1 MPLDPGCAPL
11 LGARRTPLPTDLIFL
26 IVTAIVGGLLVLGAS
41 LAAVRERGGRSAMDS
56 ISFANG
62 WGKYEPDPDVA
73 EVESAGPATAST
85 AVVRVLWWVT
95 IAAVLVGVG
104 LSNSYVGNQPF
115 IFGIGGVA
123 VVAVVVLHE
132 LMPRAWRNELTVAAE
147 VGIAIAL
154 TTGLLL
160 LTGYGASPYVFALD
174 LIAVAVA
181 LGSGGWA
188 AVLATAI
195 ATAVYAGVIAVDP
208 SPDRIAGIGVLRI
221 ALNVGSLWLLA
232 FLAGVF
238 ANHQRRV
245 RRMLSDL
252 SRIDPLTG
260 LFNRG
265 QMYPTLEQEVRR
277 TRRSTRGFSVL
288 MIDLDGLKLVNDS
301 LGHQRGDEV
310 LRALGRAI
318 RGNIRTVDSAYRYGG
333 DEFVVLLPETDYSGA
348 FVVAEKIR
356 SDAEEMG
363 SRMEVEGA
371 ATSVS
376 IGLVSHPEDGATAE
390 ELVRAADRA
399 MYNAKALG
407 KNQISGYPR
416 PPRLA
421 APVAIRPPGDDGQ
434 PERQMDRPPIPVP
447 VLPSGGRA
455 PSNIDPAAPQ
465 AAAQAPATAASAT
478 AAPATAG
485 SATSASAHASP
496 AIAAPAES
504 QPGTSPAPEAQA
516 AKGLS
521 EERWTP
527 VAEAAVPKVGI
538 PIAERGEE
546 EPDAADVRRQIAVAS
561 RSFDP
566 DHQIRRAMD
575 AFLSPPGKRPPRR
588 PD

>member
-1 MPLDPGCAPL
+1 MRAVAGCH
-11 LGARRTPLPTDLIFL
+11 RTPLPTDLIFL
-26 IVTAIVGGLLVLGAS
+26 IVTAVVGGLLVLGAS
-41 LAAVRERGGRSAMDS
+41 LAAVRERGAGRVSSEPMSGAG
-56 ISFANG
+56 G

-73 EVESAGPATAST
+73 EVESAGPMTAST

-104 LSNSYVGNQPF
+104 LSNSYAGNQPY
-115 IFGIGGVA
+115 IFGLGGVA

-132 LMPRAWRNELTVAAE
+132 LLPRAWRNELTTAAE
-147 VGIAIAL
+147 VAIALAL

-174 LIAVAVA
+174 LVAVAVA
-181 LGSGGWA
+181 LGAGGWA
-188 AVLATAI
+188 ALLATAI
-195 ATAVYAGVIAVDP
+195 ATGIYASVIAADP
-208 SPDRIAGIGVLRI
+208 SPDRIAGISILRI
-221 ALNVGSLWLLA
+221 ALNIGSLWLLA

-238 ANHQRRV
+238 AAHQRRV

-277 TRRSTRGFSVL
+277 TRRSTRSFSVL
-288 MIDLDGLKLVNDS
+288 MIDLDGLKAVNDG

-310 LRALGRAI
+310 LRSLGRAI
-318 RGNIRTVDSAYRYGG
+318 RGNIRTVDTAYRYGG
-333 DEFVVLLPETDYSGA
+333 DEFVVLLPETDYAGA

-356 SDAEEMG
+356 FDAEQVGARLEGEG
-363 SRMEVEGA
+363 SS
-371 ATSVS
+371 TSVS
-376 IGLVSHPEDGATAE
+376 IGLVSHPEDGLTAE

-421 APVAIRPPGDDGQ
+421 GPSATRMPDESRG
-434 PERQMDRPPIPVP
+434 PEREPIPV
-447 VLPSGGRA
+447 VNEPSRGGQA
-455 PSNIDPAAPQ
+455 AGMAAAEAMATMTDEEPAADAGRGIP
-465 AAAQAPATAASAT
+465 AAVVAGVAAEARAHGVPTAHEPV
-478 AAPATAG
+478 AANAR
-485 SATSASAHASP
+485 
-496 AIAAPAES
+496 
-504 QPGTSPAPEAQA
+504 
-516 AKGLS
+516 S

-527 VAEAAVPKVGI
+527 VPEVGAPRVGL

-546 EPDAADVRRQIAVAS
+546 EPDAAEVRRQIAVAS

-575 AFLSPPGKRPPRR
+575 AFLSPEGERPHRR

>member
-1 MPLDPGCAPL
+1 LS
-11 LGARRTPLPTDLIFL
+11 TDLIFL
-26 IVTAIVGGLLVLGAS
+26 IVTAVVGGLLVLGAS
-41 LAAVRERGGRSAMDS
+41 LAAVRERGAGQAFMEPLPV
-56 ISFANG
+56 ANG

-73 EVESAGPATAST
+73 QVESSGPVTAST

-104 LSNSYVGNQPF
+104 LSNSYPDNQPY

-132 LMPRAWRNELTVAAE
+132 LLPRAWRNDLTTAAE
-147 VGIAIAL
+147 VAIALAL

-174 LIAVAVA
+174 LVAVAVA
-181 LGSGGWA
+181 LGAGGWA
-188 AVLATAI
+188 ALLATAI
-195 ATAVYAGVIAVDP
+195 ATGIYAGVIAVDP
-208 SPDRIAGIGVLRI
+208 SPDRIAGLGILRI
-221 ALNVGSLWLLA
+221 ALNIGSLWLLA

-238 ANHQRRV
+238 ASHQRRV

-277 TRRSTRGFSVL
+277 TRRSTRSFSVL
-288 MIDLDGLKLVNDS
+288 MIDLDGLKTVNDS

-318 RGNIRTVDSAYRYGG
+318 RGSIRTVDTAYRYGG
-333 DEFVVLLPETDYSGA
+333 DEFVVLLPETDYAGA

-356 SDAEEMG
+356 SDAQEIGARLEG
-363 SRMEVEGA
+363 EGA
-371 ATSVS
+371 STSVS
-376 IGLVSHPEDGATAE
+376 VGLVSHPEDGLTAE

-421 APVAIRPPGDDGQ
+421 GPATSRPPDESHGPEREPIPVVGEQTPGGMAAAGAAGAAAGVARGEPAGVAASVAPASETIVDHGTGQ
-434 PERQMDRPPIPVP
+434 PE
-447 VLPSGGRA
+447 PSTANGRR
-455 PSNIDPAAPQ
+455 D
-465 AAAQAPATAASAT
+465 
-478 AAPATAG
+478 
-485 SATSASAHASP
+485 
-496 AIAAPAES
+496 
-504 QPGTSPAPEAQA
+504 
-516 AKGLS
+516 
-521 EERWTP
+521 ERWTP
-527 VAEAAVPKVGI
+527 VPEVANPRVNVPV
-538 PIAERGEE
+538 AERGEE

-575 AFLSPPGKRPPRR
+575 AFLSPPGERPHRR

>member
-1 MPLDPGCAPL
+1 
-11 LGARRTPLPTDLIFL
+11 LPNDLVFL
-26 IVTAIVGGLLVLGAS
+26 IVTAVVAALLVLGAS
-41 LAAVRERGGRSAMDS
+41 LAAVRERRGGQLPLEP
-56 ISFANG
+56 IPVTNG
-62 WGKYEPDPDVA
+62 WAKYEPDPDVA
-73 EVESAGPATAST
+73 EVESAGPATHSP
-85 AVVRVLWWVT
+85 AVVRILWWVT

-104 LSNSYVGNQPF
+104 LSNSYRDNQAY

-132 LMPRAWRNELTVAAE
+132 LLPRAWRNDLTTAAE
-147 VGIAIAL
+147 VAAAIAL

-174 LIAVAVA
+174 LVAVAVA
-181 LGSGGWA
+181 LGSGGWP
-188 AVLATAI
+188 AVLATAV
-195 ATAVYAGVIAVDP
+195 ATAAYAGVIGVDP
-208 SPDRIAGIGVLRI
+208 SPDRVAGLAILRI
-221 ALNVGSLWLLA
+221 ALNIGSLWLLA

-238 ANHQRRV
+238 AAHQRRV

-288 MIDLDGLKLVNDS
+288 MIDLDGLKAVNDG

-318 RGNIRTVDSAYRYGG
+318 RSNIRTVDSAYRYGG

-356 SDAEEMG
+356 SDAEDIGERLEGEGG
-363 SRMEVEGA
+363 S
-371 ATSVS
+371 TSVS
-376 IGLVSHPEDGATAE
+376 VGLVSHPEDGATAE

-399 MYNAKALG
+399 MYNAKTLG

-416 PPRLA
+416 PPRLSGA
-421 APVAIRPPGDDGQ
+421 TLPRPPDDSSGAAR
-434 PERQMDRPPIPVP
+434 EPIPVVGEDP
-447 VLPSGGRA
+447 GAGSGPA
-455 PSNIDPAAPQ
+455 PSPEPAM
-465 AAAQAPATAASAT
+465 AAAVPAGAVAEEAPGM
-478 AAPATAG
+478 PVP
-485 SATSASAHASP
+485 TSANGREDA
-496 AIAAPAES
+496 
-504 QPGTSPAPEAQA
+504 
-516 AKGLS
+516 
-521 EERWTP
+521 RWTP
-527 VAEAAVPKVGI
+527 VPEVAPANPSAQG
-538 PIAERGEE
+538 AERGEE
-546 EPDAADVRRQIAVAS
+546 EPDAAVVRRQIAVAS

-575 AFLSPPGKRPPRR
+575 AFLSPPGERPPRR
-588 PD
+588 PH

>member
-1 MPLDPGCAPL
+1 MRAAAAGCH
-11 LGARRTPLPTDLIFL
+11 RTLLPTDLIFL
-26 IVTAIVGGLLVLGAS
+26 IVTAVVGGLLVLGAS
-41 LAAVRERGGRSAMDS
+41 LAAVRERGAGRASLEPMPEAT
-56 ISFANG
+56 G

-73 EVESAGPATAST
+73 EVESAGPMTAST
-85 AVVRVLWWVT
+85 TVVRVLWWVT

-104 LSNSYVGNQPF
+104 LSNSYPDNQPY
-115 IFGIGGVA
+115 IFGLGGVA

-132 LMPRAWRNELTVAAE
+132 LLPRAWRNELTTAAE
-147 VGIAIAL
+147 VAIALAL

-174 LIAVAVA
+174 LVAVAVA
-181 LGSGGWA
+181 LGAGGWA

-195 ATAVYAGVIAVDP
+195 ATGIYAGVIAADP
-208 SPDRIAGIGVLRI
+208 SPDRIAGIAILRI
-221 ALNVGSLWLLA
+221 ALNIGSLWLLA

-238 ANHQRRV
+238 AAHQRRV

-277 TRRSTRGFSVL
+277 TRRSTRSFSVL
-288 MIDLDGLKLVNDS
+288 MIDLDGLKAVNDS

-310 LRALGRAI
+310 LRSLGRAI
-318 RGNIRTVDSAYRYGG
+318 RGNIRTVDTAYRYGG
-333 DEFVVLLPETDYSGA
+333 DEFVVLLPETDYAGA

-356 SDAEEMG
+356 FDAEQVGARLEG
-363 SRMEVEGA
+363 EGA
-371 ATSVS
+371 STSVS
-376 IGLVSHPEDGATAE
+376 IGLVSHPEDGLTAE

-421 APVAIRPPGDDGQ
+421 GPSTARMPDESHGPEREPISVVADPSPGGHGAGMAAAEAIPAHDAPPAREPVAAN
-434 PERQMDRPPIPVP
+434 
-447 VLPSGGRA
+447 GG
-455 PSNIDPAAPQ
+455 
-465 AAAQAPATAASAT
+465 
-478 AAPATAG
+478 
-485 SATSASAHASP
+485 
-496 AIAAPAES
+496 
-504 QPGTSPAPEAQA
+504 
-516 AKGLS
+516 S

-527 VAEAAVPKVGI
+527 VPEVAAPRVGL
-538 PIAERGEE
+538 PVAERGEE
-546 EPDAADVRRQIAVAS
+546 EPDAAEVRRQIAVAS

-575 AFLSPPGKRPPRR
+575 AFLSPPGERPHRR